1 MSDLGKELSA
11 LPAAEALKQ
20 RQAAAAPSGWEPG
33 VAWDGTKGTLT
44 TEPLTEAPKDWSE
57 LLSVWGLD
65 PDLHEV
71 IEPVGFRAWDGA
83 VKNEDGTT
91 GKQRMYYYRANVR
104 LRRGTG
110 SADIESMLED
120 VRNWT
125 PDYAASTSGEQA
137 FIVCLNDWQIGKSDG
152 DGTDG
157 TIKRI
162 LKAIEDVELRIFNL
176 RLTGMELGT
185 LYVMGLGDMVENCND
200 HYAMQTFTVELTMTE
215 QLRVTRQLIVKALMR
230 WAQLFDKVVV
240 AAVQGNH
247 GEVRKDG
254 KAFTDFADN
263 MDTDVFA
270 CAYEVLQANPDAFGH
285 VSFVFPQGQE
295 TTLVLDCAGTRVGLA
310 HGQQFT
316 NVNKVTDWW
325 AKQAHGR
332 QAIGDADVL
341 ITAHFHHLR
350 LMQDAKTW
358 IQAPALDG
366 GSDWWRHRSGND
378 APPGVL
384 TLVVGGGAWSDLAV
398 L

>member
-1 MSDLGKELSA
+1 MSELGKELSA
-11 LPAAEALKQ
+11 LPAQAELAR
-20 RQAAAAPSGWEPG
+20 RQTATPPSGWEPG

-44 TEPLTEAPKDWSE
+44 TEPLTEAPKDWAE
-57 LLSVWGLD
+57 LLEVWGLD
-65 PDLHEV
+65 PAIHEV

-83 VKNEDGTT
+83 VKLGDGTT
-91 GKQRMYYYRANVR
+91 GKQRMYYYRANIR

-110 SADIESMLED
+110 SADVEELLD
-120 VRNWT
+120 LVRNYKPCPSST
-125 PDYAASTSGEQA
+125 PHTGELA

-157 TIKRI
+157 TIIRI
-162 LKAIEDVELRIFNL
+162 MNAIDAVEHRINELRRAGRGL
-176 RLTGMELGT
+176 ST
-185 LYVMGLGDMVENCND
+185 LYVMGLGDMIENCGD
-200 HYAMQTFTVELTMTE
+200 HYAQQAFRAELSMTE
-215 QLRVTRQLIVKALMR
+215 QLRVTRRLIIEALMR
-230 WAQLFDKVVV
+230 WSSMFDKVVV

-247 GEVRKDG
+247 GEIRKDG
-254 KAFTDFADN
+254 KSFTDFADN
-263 MDTDVFA
+263 MDTDVFV
-270 CAYEVLQANPDAFGH
+270 CAHEVLMHNPSFEH

-295 TTLVLDCAGTRVGLA
+295 LTLTLDCAGTRVGLV
-310 HGQQFT
+310 HGHQFS

-332 QAIGDADVL
+332 QPIGDADVL
-341 ITAHFHHLR
+341 LTGHFHHLR
-350 LMQDAKTW
+350 LMQDVKTW

-384 TLVVGGGAWSDLAV
+384 TLVVGGGSWYDLAV

>member
-1 MSDLGKELSA
+1 MSDLSKELSG
-11 LPAAEALKQ
+11 LPAAEELKQ
-20 RQAAAAPSGWEPG
+20 RQQSAPAGWEPG

-57 LLSVWGLD
+57 LLAVWGLD
-65 PDLHEV
+65 PAIHEV

-83 VKNEDGTT
+83 VKLADGTT

-104 LRRGTG
+104 LRQNNG
-110 SADIESMLED
+110 SADIEQMLAD
-120 VRNWT
+120 IRSHVPAPRPA
-125 PDYAASTSGEQA
+125 PDGGVA
-137 FIVCLNDWQIGKSDG
+137 FIVCLNDWQVGKADG
-152 DGTDG
+152 DGTAG
-157 TIKRI
+157 IIQRI
-162 LKAIEDVELRIFNL
+162 LNAIDTVEARIEDLRTIGHQL
-176 RLTGMELGT
+176 DA
-185 LYVMGLGDMVENCND
+185 LYIVGLGDMIENCGD
-200 HYAMQTFTVELTMTE
+200 HYAQQTWRTELTLTE
-215 QLRVTRQLIVKALMR
+215 QLRVTRQLIVKAITR
-230 WAQLFDKVVV
+230 WATLFDKVVV

-254 KAFTDFADN
+254 KSFTDFADN

-270 CAYEVLQANPDAFGH
+270 CAYEVLQANPEAYGH

-295 TTLVLDCAGTRVGLA
+295 LTLTLDCAGTRVGLV
-310 HGQQFT
+310 HGHQFS
-316 NVNKVTDWW
+316 NVQKVTDWW

-332 QAIGDADVL
+332 QPIGDADL
-341 ITAHFHHLR
+341 LLTAHFHHLR
-350 LMQDAKTW
+350 LMEDVKTW

-384 TLVVGGGAWSDLAV
+384 TLVVGRGSWSDLQV